1 MLACYLGFTLT
12 ICCSEK
18 NSEEKRGN
26 MKSKVE
32 IERNNYNVAD
42 EKMSGTV
49 CSIWD
54 QTTVKISFMRV
65 NAAAVITHFFHD
77 SKNICLN

>member
-1 MLACYLGFTLT
+1 
-12 ICCSEK
+12 
-18 NSEEKRGN
+18 

-32 IERNNYNVAD
+32 TERNNYNVAD

-65 NAAAVITHFFHD
+65 NAAAVITHFFPH
-77 SKNICLN
+77 SKNINWIRIINLLMLSLGMGTEIRVFEIAVF